1 MTLDGRGLTMENL
14 EALSKM
20 IHTDEEAKHVKLFLQ
35 VLHKIEVDLFC
46 TCCLLLNPLQDFD

>member
-20 IHTDEEAKHVKLFLQ
+20 VPTDEEAKHVKLFLQ
-35 VLHKIEVDLFC
+35 V
-46 TCCLLLNPLQDFD
+46 